1 MNLPIVL
8 GKVELSE
15 VSFYYKQ
22 DKQVLKNINLLVNPG
37 QVIALVGASGAGKT
51 TLVKLISRFYDPQ
64 KGKISID
71 DIDIIDLDIVSLRR
85 QIGIVPQENILFSGT
100 IAQNIA
106 YGQDQLDFKAIEKAS
121 QIANA
126 DSFIMQFPQGY
137 HTWVGERGVNLSGGQ
152 KQRIAIA
159 RAVML
164 NPRIMIL
171 DEATSALDSSSEALV
186 QEALE
191 RVMENRT
198 VFVVAHRL
206 STIRNADCIVVLEDG
221 QIVESG
227 NHDQLLVKKGHYAK
241 FYEQQYAKRLDQ
253 F

>member
-1 MNLPIVL
+1 
-8 GKVELSE
+8 
-15 VSFYYKQ
+15 
-22 DKQVLKNINLLVNPG
+22 
-37 QVIALVGASGAGKT
+37 
-51 TLVKLISRFYDPQ
+51 
-64 KGKISID
+64 
-71 DIDIIDLDIVSLRR
+71 
-85 QIGIVPQENILFSGT
+85 
-100 IAQNIA
+100 
-106 YGQDQLDFKAIEKAS
+106 
-121 QIANA
+121 
-126 DSFIMQFPQGY
+126 
-137 HTWVGERGVNLSGGQ
+137 
-152 KQRIAIA
+152 
-159 RAVML
+159 
-164 NPRIMIL
+164 MIL